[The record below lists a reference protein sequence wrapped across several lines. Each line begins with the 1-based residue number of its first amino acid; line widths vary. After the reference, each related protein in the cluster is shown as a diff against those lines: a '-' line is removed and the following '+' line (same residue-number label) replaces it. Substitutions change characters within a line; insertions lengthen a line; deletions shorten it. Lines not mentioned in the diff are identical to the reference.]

1 MWTFIN
7 DCKDNFLVDKDIE
20 LFWSISDGEE
30 STCVFSCDSDS
41 EEQDS
46 YDYFNC
52 VKMQVARELYV
63 SIEEFHEKLV
73 TLLEDYMW
81 NISVLFS
88 QSRKIILDL
97 PGSFRVMKISNNLI
111 LILDSGG
118 IW

>member
-1 MWTFIN
+1 VWTFIN

-20 LFWSISDGEE
+20 LFWSSSDGEE
-30 STCVFSCDSDS
+30 STCVFLCESDS

-52 VKMQVARELYV
+52 GKIQVARDV

-73 TLLEDYMW
+73 SLLEDYMW

-88 QSRKIILDL
+88 QSRTVVLDL
-97 PGSFRVMKISNNLI
+97 PGSFRVMKSSNNLI
-111 LILDSGG
+111 LILDSGA
-118 IW
+118 I